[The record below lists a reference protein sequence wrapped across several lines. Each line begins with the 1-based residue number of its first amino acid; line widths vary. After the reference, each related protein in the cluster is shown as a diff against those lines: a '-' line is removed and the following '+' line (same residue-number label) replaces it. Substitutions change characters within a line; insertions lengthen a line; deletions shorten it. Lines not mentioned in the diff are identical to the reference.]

1 MNQGELMLGL
11 SPVVGLSLSSEQSI
25 RLRQAGADANDLE
38 ALLRA
43 CAVGLLD
50 AESLEALVKFFCFIC
65 PDRKRRLRA
74 VIRLLRWWQD
84 RGHPRRCGADY
95 IYHSAGTQFREFG
108 EGGSNDE
115 RCFITR
121 ALYLCCE
128 DLRPMLAMR
137 PKSKANVLLRLNW
150 KPDMDTSREA
160 LPPLSIA
167 EQGVYAMPS

>member
-11 SPVVGLSLSSEQSI
+11 SPVVGLSLSCEQSI
-25 RLRQAGADANDLE
+25 RLHQAGADANDLE
-38 ALLRA
+38 ALQRA
-43 CAVGLLD
+43 CDAGLLD
-50 AESLEALVKFFCFIC
+50 AVSLEALVKFFCFIC

-74 VIRLLRWWQD
+74 VIRLVRWWKD

-121 ALYLCCE
+121 ALYLSCE
-128 DLRPMLAMR
+128 DLRPMLDMQS
-137 PKSKANVLLRLNW
+137 KCKANVLLRLNW
-150 KPDMDTSREA
+150 KPDMDTRCA
-160 LPPLSIA
+160 AMPPLSIA
-167 EQGVYAMPS
+167 ELGVCEMPP